1 LLIKKPQGETR
12 TKAPRPADIP
22 RRIGHG
28 FAMIPE
34 TPQGVEWYQVADVSR
49 ARQMRDG
56 TATKGDLMRWKLLLP
71 GIVLLAVIWLV
82 SFVTSQPL
90 KGIATEESANPT
102 TGIDESIQKVNT
114 FFTRRWASEDLQPT
128 KTADELAVL
137 RRIALALMGTV
148 PSLEEIRAFEQDSGP
163 DRLQRWTARFLH
175 DQRYFDYFAERLARG
190 FVGVEEGQFIVYR
203 RDRFLRWLSEQLEAN
218 RPYPELV
225 REMIAGNGL
234 WTDQPEVNFVMAGYN
249 DGEGFNQNKLA
260 GRAVRAFLGQ
270 RIDCA
275 QCHDHPFD
283 HWKQNEFAG
292 LAAHFGQLKLSPVG
306 VREDRDLKFEV
317 EDRNTLEKK
326 VVEPEVPFGEKWEP
340 TDGTGRE
347 RLATWVT
354 HSENRRFERAIV
366 NRVWGLLFGRS
377 WIEPVDDLPDPP
389 GDQIPGPQ
397 VEGAKHPKALKAGEQ
412 DLLDVLGADFR
423 EHRYDLRRLIEVI
436 LASNPFLLESKSD
449 LDDGPRLEQMK
460 EHFAIFP
467 LTRLRPEQIIG
478 SLLQSSSLTTIDQNS
493 HLISRFI
500 KLTRSNEFVKEYG
513 DLGENELED
522 RAGTIP
528 QALLRMNGNLVRET
542 IDATPFSASGR
553 ISGMA
558 KEDRQCL
565 ELCFLIGLTRRPTD
579 DEFTELLPL
588 LSDQRPDGKDNL
600 MSRGNRVEDIYWILF
615 NSPEFAWNH

>member
-1 LLIKKPQGETR
+1 
-12 TKAPRPADIP
+12 
-22 RRIGHG
+22 
-28 FAMIPE
+28 
-34 TPQGVEWYQVADVSR
+34 
-49 ARQMRDG
+49 
-56 TATKGDLMRWKLLLP
+56 MRWKLLLP

-82 SFVTSQPL
+82 SFVTDQPL
-90 KGIATEESANPT
+90 KGIATEESARPT
-102 TGIDESIQKVNT
+102 ADLDESIPKVNS
-114 FFTRRWASEDLQPT
+114 FFAKRWAGENLQPV
-128 KTADELAVL
+128 KQADELAVL
-137 RRIALALMGTV
+137 RRITLALMGTV

-175 DQRYFDYFAERLARG
+175 DRRYAEYFAERLARG
-190 FVGVEEGQFIVYR
+190 FVGVEGGQFIVYR
-203 RDRFLRWLSEQLEAN
+203 RDRFLNWLSGQLEAN

-234 WTDQPEVNFVMAGYN
+234 WTDEPEVNFVMAGYD
-249 DGEGFNQNKLA
+249 DGEGFNKNKLA

-317 EDRNTLEKK
+317 EDRHTLEKK
-326 VVEPEVPFGEKWEP
+326 VVEPAVPFGDQWEP
-340 TDGTGRE
+340 TKGTRRE
-347 RLATWVT
+347 RLAAWVT
-354 HSENRRFERAIV
+354 HPENRRLERAIV

-389 GDQIPGPQ
+389 GEQVAGPNI
-397 VEGAKHPKALKAGEQ
+397 EGAKHPKSLKAGER
-412 DLLDVLGADFR
+412 DLLDLLGADFR
-423 EHRYDLRRLIEVI
+423 EHGYDLRRLIEVI
-436 LASNPFLLESKSD
+436 VASKPFLLESKSD
-449 LDDGPRLEQMK
+449 SDDVPRLDRMK

-467 LTRLRPEQIIG
+467 LTRLRPEQVIG
-478 SLLQSSSLTTIDQNS
+478 ALYQASSLTTVDQNS

-500 KLTRSNEFVKEYG
+500 KLTRSNDFVKEYG

-528 QALLRMNGNLVRET
+528 QALLRMNGNLTKET
-542 IDATPFSASGR
+542 IDATPFTASGR
-553 ISGMA
+553 ISQMA
-558 KEDRQCL
+558 PNDEKFL
-565 ELCFLIGLTRRPTD
+565 ELCYLVCLTRRPAAEEAD
-579 DEFTELLPL
+579 YFLPL
-588 LSDQRPDGKDNL
+588 LKQVRPKR
-600 MSRGNRVEDIYWILF
+600 RGQAVEDLYWTLF

>member
-1 LLIKKPQGETR
+1 
-12 TKAPRPADIP
+12 
-22 RRIGHG
+22 
-28 FAMIPE
+28 
-34 TPQGVEWYQVADVSR
+34 
-49 ARQMRDG
+49 
-56 TATKGDLMRWKLLLP
+56 MRWKLLLP

-82 SFVTSQPL
+82 SFVTDQPL
-90 KGIATEESANPT
+90 KGIATEESARPT
-102 TGIDESIQKVNT
+102 ADLDESIPKVNS
-114 FFTRRWASEDLQPT
+114 FFAKRWAGENLQPV
-128 KTADELAVL
+128 KQADELAVL
-137 RRIALALMGTV
+137 RRITLALMGTV

-175 DQRYFDYFAERLARG
+175 DRRYAEYFAERLARG
-190 FVGVEEGQFIVYR
+190 FVGVEGGQFIVYR
-203 RDRFLRWLSEQLEAN
+203 RDRFLNWLSGQLEAN

-234 WTDQPEVNFVMAGYN
+234 WTDEPEVNFVMAGYD
-249 DGEGFNQNKLA
+249 DGEGFNKNKLA

-317 EDRNTLEKK
+317 EDRHTLEKK
-326 VVEPEVPFGEKWEP
+326 VVEPAVPFGDQWEP
-340 TDGTGRE
+340 TKGTRRE
-347 RLATWVT
+347 RLAAWVT
-354 HSENRRFERAIV
+354 HPENRRLERAIV

-377 WIEPVDDLPDPP
+377 WIEPVDDLPDPS
-389 GDQIPGPQ
+389 GDEIAGPK
-397 VEGAKHPKALKAGEQ
+397 VDGAKHPKTMKPGEQ

-423 EHRYDLRRLIEVI
+423 EHGYDLRRLIEVI
-436 LASNPFLLESKSD
+436 VASKPFLLESKSD
-449 LDDGPRLEQMK
+449 VDDASRLDRMK

-478 SLLQSSSLTTIDQNS
+478 ALLQASSLTTIDQNS
-493 HLISRFI
+493 HLISRLI
-500 KLTRSNEFVKEYG
+500 KLTRSNDFVKEYG

-528 QALLRMNGNLVRET
+528 QALLRMNGNLVSET
-542 IDATPFSASGR
+542 IDAKPFTASGR
-553 ISGMA
+553 ISQMA
-558 KEDRQCL
+558 PDDTKRL
-565 ELCFLIGLTRRPTD
+565 ELCYLVCLTRRPTP
-579 DEFTELLPL
+579 EESAYFLPVL
-588 LSDQRPDGKDNL
+588 EENRPQR
-600 MSRGNRVEDIYWILF
+600 RGLVVEDLYWTLF

>member
-1 LLIKKPQGETR
+1 
-12 TKAPRPADIP
+12 
-22 RRIGHG
+22 
-28 FAMIPE
+28 
-34 TPQGVEWYQVADVSR
+34 
-49 ARQMRDG
+49 
-56 TATKGDLMRWKLLLP
+56 MRWKLLLP
-71 GIVLLAVIWLV
+71 GVVLLAVIWLV
-82 SFVTSQPL
+82 SFVTDQPL
-90 KGIATEESANPT
+90 KGVATEASARPT
-102 TGIDESIQKVNT
+102 ADIDESIQKVNT
-114 FFTRRWASEDLQPT
+114 FFARRWAGENLQPA
-128 KTADELAVL
+128 KHADELTLL
-137 RRIALALMGTV
+137 RRISLALMGTV
-148 PSLEEIRAFEQDSGP
+148 PSLEEIRAFEQDSGS

-175 DQRYFDYFAERLARG
+175 DQRFFDYFAERLARS
-190 FVGVEEGQFIVYR
+190 FVGVEWGQFIVYR
-203 RDRFLRWLSEQLEAN
+203 RDRFLNWLSLQLESN

-225 REMIAGNGL
+225 REMIAGDGL
-234 WTDQPEVNFVMAGYN
+234 WTDEPEVNFVMAGYD
-249 DGEGFNQNKLA
+249 DGEGFNSNKLA

-326 VVEPEVPFGEKWEP
+326 VVEPAVPFGEKWEP
-340 TDGTGRE
+340 TEGTRRE
-347 RLATWVT
+347 RLAAWVT
-354 HSENRRFERAIV
+354 HPDNRRLERAIV

-389 GDQIPGPQ
+389 GDVIAGPN
-397 VEGAKHPKALKAGEQ
+397 VEGAKHPKTLKAGEQ

-423 EHRYDLRRLIEVI
+423 EHGYDLRRLIEVI
-436 LASNPFLLESKSD
+436 LASKPYLLESKSEVED
-449 LDDGPRLEQMK
+449 SQRLDRMK

-478 SLLQSSSLTTIDQNS
+478 SLLQSSSLMTIDQNS

-500 KLTRSNEFVKEYG
+500 KLTRSNDFVKEYG

-528 QALLRMNGNLVRET
+528 QALLRMNGNLINET
-542 IDATPFSASGR
+542 IDAKPFTASGR
-553 ISGMA
+553 IAGMA
-558 KEDRQCL
+558 KDDRQCL
-565 ELCFLIGLTRRPTD
+565 ELCFLVCLTRRPTEAELTD
-579 DEFTELLPL
+579 LLPL
-588 LSDQRPDGKDNL
+588 LSDKRPNGKDNFV
-600 MSRGNRVEDIYWILF
+600 SRGNRVEDIYWILF

>member
-1 LLIKKPQGETR
+1 
-12 TKAPRPADIP
+12 
-22 RRIGHG
+22 
-28 FAMIPE
+28 
-34 TPQGVEWYQVADVSR
+34 
-49 ARQMRDG
+49 
-56 TATKGDLMRWKLLLP
+56 MRWKLLLP
-71 GIVLLAVIWLV
+71 GVVLLAVIWLV
-82 SFVTSQPL
+82 SFVTDQPL
-90 KGIATEESANPT
+90 KGVATEASARPT
-102 TGIDESIQKVNT
+102 ADIDESIQKVNT
-114 FFTRRWASEDLQPT
+114 FFARRWAGENLQPA
-128 KTADELAVL
+128 KHADELTLL
-137 RRIALALMGTV
+137 RRISLALMGTV
-148 PSLEEIRAFEQDSGP
+148 PSLEEIRAFEQDSGS

-175 DQRYFDYFAERLARG
+175 DQRFFDYFAERLARS
-190 FVGVEEGQFIVYR
+190 FVGVEGGQFIVYR
-203 RDRFLRWLSEQLEAN
+203 RDRFLNWLSLQLESN

-225 REMIAGNGL
+225 REMIAGDGL
-234 WTDQPEVNFVMAGYN
+234 WTDEPEVNFVMAGYD
-249 DGEGFNQNKLA
+249 DGEGFNSNKLA

-326 VVEPEVPFGEKWEP
+326 VVEPAVPFGEKWEP
-340 TDGTGRE
+340 TEGTRRE
-347 RLATWVT
+347 RLAAWVT
-354 HSENRRFERAIV
+354 HPDNRRLERAIV

-389 GDQIPGPQ
+389 GDVIAGPN
-397 VEGAKHPKALKAGEQ
+397 VEGAKHPKTLKAGEQ

-423 EHRYDLRRLIEVI
+423 EHGYDLRRLIEVI
-436 LASNPFLLESKSD
+436 LASKPYLLESKSEVED
-449 LDDGPRLEQMK
+449 SQRLDRMK

-500 KLTRSNEFVKEYG
+500 KLTRSNDFVKEYG

-528 QALLRMNGNLVRET
+528 QALLRMNGNLINET
-542 IDATPFSASGR
+542 IDAKPFTASGR
-553 ISGMA
+553 IAGMA
-558 KEDRQCL
+558 KDDRQCL
-565 ELCFLIGLTRRPTD
+565 ELCFLVCLTRRPTEAELTD
-579 DEFTELLPL
+579 LLPL
-588 LSDQRPDGKDNL
+588 LSDKRPNGKDNFV
-600 MSRGNRVEDIYWILF
+600 SRGNRVEDIYWILF